1 MKKVSQKRF
10 ILVTRKTRQQEL
22 IERFNTWPQ
31 AKFYLEHNAIDAQ
44 DYLDEHDI
52 YQKCLTEAEHVLK
65 PLGRFQ
71 QLDRV
76 LLPNY
81 QFGSSDIVVV
91 IGQDGLVANTL
102 KYLQGQPVIAINPD
116 PARWDGKLLPFEIAQ
131 LKEVVMA
138 TLAESIATKNITFA
152 EASTNDGQRLLAV
165 NDLFIGPKTHTSAY
179 YTLSWNGFS
188 EAQSSSGVIISTG
201 FGSTGW
207 FQSILAGAI
216 GISSND
222 SHASGEGFAW
232 DGTATRSINSHALG
246 KGFAW
251 DQARLQ
257 FSVREPFPSQATG
270 VDLIFGEIIP
280 NTLFQM
286 ESQMPENGVIFSD
299 GIESDFLAFN
309 SGTVVSVGVAKVQG
323 QLVCG
328 E

>member
-10 ILVTRKTRQQEL
+10 ILVTRKTRLQEL

-31 AKFYLEHNAIDAQ
+31 AKFYLEHNDIDAQ
-44 DYLDEHDI
+44 DYLDEHDT
-52 YQKCLTEAEHVLK
+52 YQKCLVEAERVLK

-91 IGQDGLVANTL
+91 VGQDGLVANTL
-102 KYLQGQPVIAINPD
+102 KYLKGQPVIAINPD

-138 TLAESIATKNITFA
+138 TLADRISSKSITFA
-152 EASTNDGQRLLAV
+152 EATTNDGQRLLAV

-179 YTLSWNGFS
+179 YTLNWNGVS

-207 FQSILAGAI
+207 FQS
-216 GISSND
+216 
-222 SHASGEGFAW
+222 
-232 DGTATRSINSHALG
+232 
-246 KGFAW
+246 
-251 DQARLQ
+251 
-257 FSVREPFPSQATG
+257 
-270 VDLIFGEIIP
+270 
-280 NTLFQM
+280 
-286 ESQMPENGVIFSD
+286 
-299 GIESDFLAFN
+299 
-309 SGTVVSVGVAKVQG
+309 
-323 QLVCG
+323 
-328 E
+328 